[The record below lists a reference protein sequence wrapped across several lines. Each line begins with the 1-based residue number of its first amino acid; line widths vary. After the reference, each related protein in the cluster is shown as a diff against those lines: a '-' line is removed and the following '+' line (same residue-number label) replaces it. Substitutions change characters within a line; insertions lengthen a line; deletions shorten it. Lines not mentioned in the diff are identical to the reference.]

1 MIKKDAERIYGP
13 VWDAM
18 ESLGESASR
27 LDGLSHDN
35 FYMSF
40 PEIAK
45 EITSASDM
53 TKKALAKIKKV
64 LMTRTL
70 P

>member
-1 MIKKDAERIYGP
+1 MIKKDADRIYGP

-45 EITSASDM
+45 EIASASDM
-53 TKKALAKIKKV
+53 TNKALAKIKKV

>member
-1 MIKKDAERIYGP
+1 MIKKDAKRIYGP
-13 VWDAM
+13 MWDAM

-27 LDGLSHDN
+27 LDDLSHDN

-53 TKKALAKIKKV
+53 TNKALAKIKKV